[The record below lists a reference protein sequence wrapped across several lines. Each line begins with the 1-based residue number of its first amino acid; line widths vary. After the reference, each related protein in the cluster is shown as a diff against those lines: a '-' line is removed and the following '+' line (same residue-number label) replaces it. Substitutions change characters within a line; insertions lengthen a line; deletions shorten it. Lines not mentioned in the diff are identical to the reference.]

1 MLFRSLWLM
10 SPSQAAE
17 EVMWDNVAEVAE
29 VAGEVCGFVVDGDV
43 DEVEVVLG
51 PLKSLRL
58 GPILWW

>member
-1 MLFRSLWLM
+1 M

-17 EVMWDNVAEVAE
+17 EVMWDNVVEVAEVAE

-51 PLKSLRL
+51 PLKFLRL